1 MNNPRPF
8 GALALLACTA
18 LTACAPAVR
27 PEARSVE
34 QDERAVMVA
43 LIRHLERESGG
54 RKPVVEW
61 MTRNPDLDALV
72 PSVEAFQQRED
83 DEERPY
89 LVPGEAFEDLVAR
102 NEEPA
107 PVWRLIGDSTRVR
120 WLTPAQ
126 RDSLLAAADAPET
139 RLQAI
144 HPGARYF
151 VAFSRA
157 GFDPWRRYAA
167 IAYDTWCGELCGSG
181 GVVLLY
187 RRYDRWEVVE
197 QFPMLAAT
205 PREPE
210 QSAAP
215 APGPV
220 GGTR

>member
-1 MNNPRPF
+1 MNRPRRS
-8 GALALLACTA
+8 GALALVACTA
-18 LTACAPAVR
+18 LAACAPAIR
-27 PEARSVE
+27 PESRPVE
-34 QDERAVMVA
+34 QDERAVLVA
-43 LIRHLERESGG
+43 LIRHLERESGE
-54 RKPVVEW
+54 RRPVVGW
-61 MTRNPDLDALV
+61 MTANPDLDALV
-72 PSVEAFQQRED
+72 PSVQAFQQMED

-102 NEEPA
+102 SEQPA
-107 PVWRLIGDSTRVR
+107 PVWSLIGDSTRVR

-126 RDSLLAAADAPET
+126 RDSLLAAAKAPEQ

-151 VAFSRA
+151 VTFSRA

-167 IAYDTWCGELCGSG
+167 IAYDTWCGELCGSS

-187 RRYDRWEVVE
+187 RRYDQWEVLE
-197 QFPMLAAT
+197 KFPLMAAT
-205 PREPE
+205 PREPG

-215 APGPV
+215 APAPV